1 MSEFEKNFIIIQ
13 QLPVSVKRA
22 LATIDFNNTQIIGQT
37 LANLDEMYLEK
48 SRIMD
53 RKYNNNQNNTEGE
66 SAQIQQINIHNNR
79 RGYNRRGSGRFANN
93 RYNNGSRNNIMHDVN
108 TVNQECQ
115 TNTQQ
120 NGNLTVGLPDTRFP
134 PPSYFNPRTSLT
146 NNNHLNE

>member
-1 MSEFEKNFIIIQ
+1 MSQFEKIFIIIQ

-22 LATIDFNNTQIIGQT
+22 SATVNLNNTQIIGQT

-53 RKYNNNQNNTEGE
+53 RKYNNNQNSTEGE
-66 SAQIQQINIHNNR
+66 SAQIQQINIHNNH
-79 RGYNRRGSGRFANN
+79 RGYNRRGIGRFANN
-93 RYNNGSRNNIMHDVN
+93 RYNNGNRNNITRDVN
-108 TVNQECQ
+108 TITHGYQ

-134 PPSYFNPRTSLT
+134 LPSYFNSRTSLT